1 VFEVIQEAC
10 MPANIRDDAFIE
22 QLARSIHADYVAK
35 SQARGETEAEN
46 RSMVSWEQLPR
57 DLQDA
62 NVAQA
67 AGIGAK
73 LEAINAV
80 VVPESAEASDFSFT
94 PGEIDGLAEQEH
106 KRWMNERIAQGWSY
120 APKRDNRRKTHPDLR
135 EWDALDEAT
144 QQKDR
149 NAISAIPGI
158 LREAGYQILRLPP
171 DSEPRD

>member
-1 VFEVIQEAC
+1 

-94 PGEIDGLAEQEH
+94 PGEIDGLAEDAGDRADGVAVLLLRGLV
-106 KRWMNERIAQGWSY
+106 KRVPLSQVGVSL
-120 APKRDNRRKTHPDLR
+120 APVVPFGRV
-135 EWDALDEAT
+135 
-144 QQKDR
+144 
-149 NAISAIPGI
+149 
-158 LREAGYQILRLPP
+158 
-171 DSEPRD
+171 

>member
-1 VFEVIQEAC
+1 

-94 PGEIDGLAEQEH
+94 QGPRLKAGSGLTKSIHDFSPLSHEGSTRFFFFFCSSIH
-106 KRWMNERIAQGWSY
+106 HMR
-120 APKRDNRRKTHPDLR
+120 APPVPTRGDARRFAFVRT
-135 EWDALDEAT
+135 
-144 QQKDR
+144 
-149 NAISAIPGI
+149 G
-158 LREAGYQILRLPP
+158 
-171 DSEPRD
+171 